1 MDDLEFWIRRE
12 LDLQKM
18 DSIELMAKHQV
29 ELEQIKEWLGNIYM
43 LIIAFIILRVIIF
56 FIKSVRNVDKR
67 DVVGQQI
74 KLLNEILKELKE
86 KNKE

>member
-1 MDDLEFWIRRE
+1 MEDFEYWIRRK

-18 DSIELMAKHQV
+18 DSTELMAKHQV
-29 ELEQIKEWLGNIYM
+29 ELEQIHALLDTIYL
-43 LIIAFIILRVIIF
+43 LIIAFISIRVITF
-56 FIKSVRNVDKR
+56 FIKSYRNEEKR
-67 DVVGQQI
+67 DVVSQQI

>member
-1 MDDLEFWIRRE
+1 MDDLEFWIRHE

-29 ELEQIKEWLGNIYM
+29 QLEQIQGWLVTIYL
-43 LIIAFIILRVIIF
+43 LIIAFISLRVIIF
-56 FIKSVRNVDKR
+56 FIKSYRNEEKRNVVR
-67 DVVGQQI
+67 QQI

>member
-29 ELEQIKEWLGNIYM
+29 TLEQIKDWLGNIYM
-43 LIIAFIILRVIIF
+43 LIISFIILRVIIF
-56 FIKSVRNVDKR
+56 FIKSYRNEDKR
-67 DVVGQQI
+67 NVVGQQI